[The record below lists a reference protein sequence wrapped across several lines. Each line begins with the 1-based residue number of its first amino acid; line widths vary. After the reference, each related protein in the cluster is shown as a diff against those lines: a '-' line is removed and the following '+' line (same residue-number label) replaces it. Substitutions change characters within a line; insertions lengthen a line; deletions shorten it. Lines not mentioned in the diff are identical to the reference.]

1 VESFIL
7 EPNLPEK
14 AIKKAFVSCLLP
26 KEMSDNLKSLGV
38 EPIPLKPSKSLS
50 TVLKTHPDIITFNA
64 KPGLWLFEKENE
76 NLFDFCECHSRGVFL
91 NDSYPDDCV
100 FNMVSAGKALICGKR
115 VWAYWE
121 GLFTNNCFGLADRY
135 KNIILVSQGY
145 AKCST
150 IVVDK
155 LSFITSDNSIFIS
168 LKSRGFNTLMV
179 TNEGVLLGG
188 YSNGFIGGCAG
199 KISKDVLVFTGNIKA
214 HKDYKNIKSFCGNVG
229 VDIFSLS
236 LSSDNLYDYGG
247 ILPVC

>member
-121 GLFTNNCFGLADRY
+121 GLF
-135 KNIILVSQGY
+135 IILVSQGY